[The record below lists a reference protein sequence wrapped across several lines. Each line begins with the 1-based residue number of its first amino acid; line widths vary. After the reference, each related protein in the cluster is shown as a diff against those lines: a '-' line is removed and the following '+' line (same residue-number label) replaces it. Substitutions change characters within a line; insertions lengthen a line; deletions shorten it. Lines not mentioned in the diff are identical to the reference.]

1 MIFEGVTDSLVHLK
15 RRDGSTKEK
24 LFTINLFGDCN
35 NNLCHTRLGAKL
47 RRFEIITSRNDV
59 VEMKNHATFSMT
71 LNLILDVKD
80 NHLFNQIMISMWK
93 RIILKESKNKYIER
107 G

>member
-1 MIFEGVTDSLVHLK
+1 
-15 RRDGSTKEK
+15 
-24 LFTINLFGDCN
+24 
-35 NNLCHTRLGAKL
+35 
-47 RRFEIITSRNDV
+47 
-59 VEMKNHATFSMT
+59 MT

-107 G
+107 GWNETVNGSNV